1 MPLPRFQFLPDG
13 SSPDAGDARPA
24 RVKAAAST
32 ITLRILATTDLHMNL
47 GAERSS
53 GGLARLASVIETQRR
68 VFQNVLLFENGDLI
82 EGTPLGEEIARS
94 GLGAGE
100 VHPAVAALN
109 ALGYDAATL
118 GNHDFTHGTAFLRRA
133 LRDAAYKVTVANA
146 ALLDGPPIWTDSVL
160 LDRRFHDGEGR
171 SHPIRVG
178 VFGVLPPQ
186 TVRWEAGLAG
196 RMRTEDVTLAA
207 ARAATALRGAGA
219 QVVVALSHG
228 GVGMQGVSN
237 PENAA
242 GEIACLPGI
251 DAVIAGHTHELSV
264 MPSAPGQAPIVTA
277 GCGGSHLA
285 AITLRFDPD
294 EASGP
299 RNWRITCIGVDALP
313 AADQPSPRVIALMKR
328 VPASVIRRLNSP
340 VGECDQRLSS
350 HFSLLG
356 RDSGLRLVDAAA
368 RHWLQQVAPEGPP
381 ILGAYAP
388 FHTGGRGGPGNF
400 IDIRA
405 GALRRQDVCTLYPF
419 SNRIGLI
426 EISGDELLD
435 WLERAGSIFHRIDG
449 GSEDTPLVD
458 PAFAGFQFD
467 VATGIDYS
475 LDLAQSAAFDPS
487 GRHIF
492 NTRRLTEARHQ
503 GRSIRPADRF
513 RLIVNS
519 YRLGGGPLYGA
530 LTQGK
535 RCLLPDSARL
545 HMREI
550 LTRFL
555 ALGPVAKLPETPLF
569 TLTAPPGST
578 ASFDTAPEAD
588 PACSPIPVAA
598 DSITPQ
604 GFRRLVLRF

>member
-1 MPLPRFQFLPDG
+1 MPIPRFQFLPDG

-24 RVKAAAST
+24 GVKAGART

-47 GAERSS
+47 GAERPS

-68 VFQNVLLFENGDLI
+68 VFQNVLLFDNGDLI

-100 VHPAVAALN
+100 VHPAIAALN
-109 ALGYDAATL
+109 ALDYDAATL
-118 GNHDFTHGTAFLRRA
+118 GNHDFTHGTTFLRRV

-146 ALLDGPPIWTDSVL
+146 ALQDGPPIWTDSVL
-160 LDRRFHDGEGR
+160 LDRRFRDGEGR
-171 SHPIRVG
+171 SQRIRVG

-186 TVRWEAGLAG
+186 TVRWETGLAG
-196 RMRTEDVTLAA
+196 RMTTEDVTLAA

-219 QVVVALSHG
+219 QVIVALSHG
-228 GVGMQGVSN
+228 GVGMRGVSN

-242 GEIACLPGI
+242 AEIARLPGI

-285 AITLRFDPD
+285 AITLRLDPD

-299 RNWRITCIGVDALP
+299 RNWRISCTEADALP
-313 AADQPSPRVIALMKR
+313 AADQPSPRMIALMKS
-328 VPASVIRRLNSP
+328 VPASVTRRLNSP
-340 VGECDQRLSS
+340 VGQCDQRLSS

-368 RHWLQQVAPEGPP
+368 RHWLQQVAPDGPP

-400 IDIRA
+400 IDIPA
-405 GALRRQDVCTLYPF
+405 GPLRRQDVCNLYPF

-426 EISGDELLD
+426 GISGAELLD
-435 WLERAGSIFHRIDG
+435 WLERAGSIFNRIGDG
-449 GSEDTPLVD
+449 GQDAPLVD
-458 PAFAGFQFD
+458 AAFAGFQFD
-467 VATGIDYS
+467 VVTGIDYI
-475 LDLAQSAAFDPS
+475 LDLAQPAAFDPS
-487 GRHIF
+487 GRRIF
-492 NTRRLTEARHQ
+492 NGRRVAEARHQ
-503 GRSIRPADRF
+503 GRSVRPADRF

-555 ALGPVAKLPETPLF
+555 ALGPVAKLPEAPLF

-588 PACSPIPVAA
+588 PSCSPIPVAA